1 MHSHPSTSPGTEPQ
15 PSVPGA
21 AMPQSSDASQAALP
35 ALAASPAP
43 AVAAGSTATPAVG
56 FLTRGP
62 WVVGSLYQ
70 VVPTGPLIAIAEEA
84 TVVDEDRYWYC
95 ITRGRLWCFPRLN
108 EGIQDPGPRR
118 GSLQRYVRVQHDRYP
133 GVKLSRSSKFEFTSC
148 FLLPP
153 PVQNKEMDTPDNS
166 NQQSS
171 FGKLRSRRL
180 TADEVRFSDF
190 LPNHCVI
197 NPNNSLLHCVY
208 RLSGYASA
216 SITVDHSRSSIL
228 MGKPDA
234 IVIVALA
241 SSRLDAQPCA
251 SHSSLMTA
259 LDDSA
264 EYDDPTFLTL
274 LSGLN
279 LDEFTQNQPSAAAS
293 QPPSPTRTPSPQPPA
308 YSAHRQ
314 HLSLSS
320 ATVYHYNS
328 PSRRGHTTDWSIA
341 GSATQGVKTKSLVSG
356 VSNCIFR
363 GYASIDEAH
372 AAFAYAQARA
382 WTRMSGVAAPAI
394 PVLPQPHHAFEAR
407 NPLNGAEQFDGRCER
422 PSLPSLPSPADTPI
436 FSLESQLNTVGIRG
450 SLHES
455 IAGEPAALAK
465 YAAAARRGDTAVL
478 SPPYTPAGA
487 LDNDPFR

>member
-1 MHSHPSTSPGTEPQ
+1 
-15 PSVPGA
+15 
-21 AMPQSSDASQAALP
+21 
-35 ALAASPAP
+35 
-43 AVAAGSTATPAVG
+43 
-56 FLTRGP
+56 
-62 WVVGSLYQ
+62 
-70 VVPTGPLIAIAEEA
+70 
-84 TVVDEDRYWYC
+84 
-95 ITRGRLWCFPRLN
+95 
-108 EGIQDPGPRR
+108 
-118 GSLQRYVRVQHDRYP
+118 
-133 GVKLSRSSKFEFTSC
+133 
-148 FLLPP
+148 
-153 PVQNKEMDTPDNS
+153 
-166 NQQSS
+166 
-171 FGKLRSRRL
+171 
-180 TADEVRFSDF
+180 
-190 LPNHCVI
+190 
-197 NPNNSLLHCVY
+197 
-208 RLSGYASA
+208 
-216 SITVDHSRSSIL
+216 
-228 MGKPDA
+228 
-234 IVIVALA
+234 
-241 SSRLDAQPCA
+241 
-251 SHSSLMTA
+251 MTA

-308 YSAHRQ
+308 YSAHRHTFPSVRSQ
-314 HLSLSS
+314 TYTSPAAS

-341 GSATQGVKTKSLVSG
+341 GSATQGVPRATVYAIHQHPSPSKTKPAKKAAYVVFCGRRCGVFLTWRETKSLVSG

-372 AAFAYAQARA
+372 AAFAYTQARA

-407 NPLNGAEQFDGRCER
+407 NPLNGAEQFDGRWYVVYRGIR
-422 PSLPSLPSPADTPI
+422 PGVYRSH
-436 FSLESQLNTVGIRG
+436 LESQLNTVGIRG